1 MSPRTAIER
10 GSAQAGT
17 RDDAGT
23 PGRWT
28 LLFALLGG
36 AVAWSLHLLGSYVLL
51 AYGCTREWGGTRPA
65 LATIS
70 VVALLVTIASGLVA
84 RRRGVIARERDRP
97 VDDAWDARMGE
108 RTARVSFIM
117 VVGLVL
123 AIVFGL
129 GIVYEAITV
138 FLVPLCEAGAGA

>member
-1 MSPRTAIER
+1 MSPRTATER
-10 GSAQAGT
+10 AGAQAGT
-17 RDDAGT
+17 RDEAAT

-28 LLFALLGG
+28 ILFALLGG

-51 AYGCTREWGGTRPA
+51 AWGCAREWAGTRPA
-65 LATIS
+65 LAAVS
-70 VVALLVTIASGLVA
+70 VVALLVTVASGLVA
-84 RRRGVIARERDRP
+84 RRRWVIARQVDRP
-97 VDDAWDARMGE
+97 TDDAWDARMGE
-108 RTARVSFIM
+108 RTARVSFLM

-123 AIVFGL
+123 ALVFGL